1 MSEANTKLTI
11 NVGVYFKTQ
20 EFRKLRN
27 QFQISRGEK
36 INVVLIF
43 DPKCLAKIL
52 MVNQLPVFHRKMDGK
67 KI

>member
-27 QFQISRGEK
+27 QFQILRGEK
-36 INVVLIF
+36 IDVVLIF